1 MDAALSTEHTST
13 IHNYPEDKFN
23 LLNLEY
29 PTGRYL
35 KGDEFEWFE
44 LVIKD
49 ANKTITW
56 FKDEKQMSDD
66 RLKYRVPD
74 DCPAGKINHSA
85 TELQDMVIDCNI
97 CPHKQP
103 CMIEIDEPVIDIEG
117 E

>member
-1 MDAALSTEHTST
+1 MSQDRRQYKPTTMRVKTMDAALSTEHTST
-13 IHNYPEDKFN
+13 IHNYPGDKFN

-56 FKDEKQMSDD
+56 FKDEK
-66 RLKYRVPD
+66 
-74 DCPAGKINHSA
+74 
-85 TELQDMVIDCNI
+85 
-97 CPHKQP
+97 
-103 CMIEIDEPVIDIEG
+103 
-117 E
+117 